1 MKVYQINVVC
11 GCGSTGRIAV
21 DLSRIIKEAGA
32 ESRIA
37 YGRGKAPKGIDSIRI
52 SNKLDLYHHVVMTR
66 LTDKHGLY
74 SYMATKKLIKDILK
88 YDPDIIHLHNIHG
101 YYINYEILFDF
112 FKKYKRPVVWTLH
125 DCWSFTGHC
134 AHYDSINCKQWKQE
148 CRKCPNLNAYP
159 KTFKKGNVYSN
170 FMRKQKAFSQFDML
184 TLVTPSGWLKKQ
196 LEDSFLKGKKCVV
209 IPNGIDLNVFTPQIN
224 NNIREKAHLREEQKL
239 ILGVASVWTINKGY
253 DDFLK
258 LRRLLDDEYVF
269 CMVGLNNKQIK
280 NLPKG
285 IIGVKKTDSLQEL
298 AAYYSAA
305 DVFLNLTY
313 EDTFPTTNIEA
324 LACGTPV
331 LTYDTGGS
339 TEIIAKGCGESV
351 QKGRADVMAECVRR
365 WCEKPKNSQYC
376 IQRSKEFDKM
386 KNYNRYLSLYR
397 LCLLEKKDANLEAEH
412 SK

>member
-1 MKVYQINVVC
+1 M
-11 GCGSTGRIAV
+11 
-21 DLSRIIKEAGA
+21 
-32 ESRIA
+32 
-37 YGRGKAPKGIDSIRI
+37 
-52 SNKLDLYHHVVMTR
+52 
-66 LTDKHGLY
+66 
-74 SYMATKKLIKDILK
+74 
-88 YDPDIIHLHNIHG
+88 
-101 YYINYEILFDF
+101 
-112 FKKYKRPVVWTLH
+112 
-125 DCWSFTGHC
+125 
-134 AHYDSINCKQWKQE
+134 
-148 CRKCPNLNAYP
+148 
-159 KTFKKGNVYSN
+159 
-170 FMRKQKAFSQFDML
+170 
-184 TLVTPSGWLKKQ
+184 
-196 LEDSFLKGKKCVV
+196 
-209 IPNGIDLNVFTPQIN
+209 
-224 NNIREKAHLREEQKL
+224 
-239 ILGVASVWTINKGY
+239 ASVWTINKGY

-365 WCEKPKNSQYC
+365 WCESQKFPILY
-376 IQRSKEFDKM
+376 SKK
-386 KNYNRYLSLYR
+386 
-397 LCLLEKKDANLEAEH
+397 
-412 SK
+412 